1 LRAMVLAGGLYRR
14 QAGSYKSTSFVA
26 RMKSGRNM
34 LATPGFHPGYT
45 LPTLRARR
53 HGAGGYQPV
62 GARLRAMVLA
72 GGPYRRQAGSCRSTS
87 FVARMKSGRNMLATP
102 GFHPGYTLPT
112 LRAQCDGAGGC
123 QPVGARL
130 RAMVLAGGLYR
141 RQAGSYRSTSFVA
154 RMKFGRNM
162 LATPGFH
169 PGYTLED
176 ITAKAPPTL
185 MLWARA

>member
-1 LRAMVLAGGLYRR
+1 MRAMVLAGGLYRR

-102 GFHPGYTLPT
+102 RISSGLHTTHATSSMRWRGWMPT
-112 LRAQCDGAGGC
+112 RRS
-123 QPVGARL
+123 P
-130 RAMVLAGGLYR
+130 LAGDGVGRWALSPASRLLQEHQLRSPDEIREKYARHPRISSGLH
-141 RQAGSYRSTSFVA
+141 T
-154 RMKFGRNM
+154 
-162 LATPGFH
+162 
-169 PGYTLED
+169 
-176 ITAKAPPTL
+176 
-185 MLWARA
+185 

>member
-1 LRAMVLAGGLYRR
+1 
-14 QAGSYKSTSFVA
+14 
-26 RMKSGRNM
+26 
-34 LATPGFHPGYT
+34 
-45 LPTLRARR
+45 
-53 HGAGGYQPV
+53 
-62 GARLRAMVLA
+62 
-72 GGPYRRQAGSCRSTS
+72 
-87 FVARMKSGRNMLATP
+87 
-102 GFHPGYTLPT
+102 
-112 LRAQCDGAGGC
+112 
-123 QPVGARL
+123 
-130 RAMVLAGGLYR
+130 MVLAGGLYR